1 MYLKKIG
8 TKQFFATFS
17 SSQITNIEPKS
28 DCQMSAYRLLPPT
41 PKGFSLAFKLVARV
55 TLFSLLFTLVLTAS
69 MAVVRHHQ
77 LRTETL
83 SEIRFIAGTYSK
95 SLASSLWDLD
105 IGTTQLQIE
114 SLAQFPVIGHAVLV
128 SNTGQRLHQHKKS
141 SHKHSEAHT
150 GTMSWKETLYSP
162 VNQKKEIGYLIIY
175 IDEDELFETTKKD
188 ALHLLGGELIKGILL
203 SMLLTWLMSRLVT
216 RHIAHLASHTA
227 RLRPDTLDQPIILKR
242 KNDRYPDELDQLC
255 IAFNKLHYDL
265 VEYNR
270 REELL
275 AEKMMQ
281 EKVAALGFLVAGIA
295 HELNTPLGNSLVM
308 TSVLEENTTT
318 LSEQLQRGP
327 INRQLLIDF
336 IADTQEAARLI
347 MRGLKTSSGLV
358 NTFKQV
364 AVDRASAQFRTF
376 DLQHTCQEIVATMNV
391 ALRTGEHNV
400 EIDIPHDIVISSYPG
415 PFGQVIANLI
425 DNAILHAFD
434 GRTGGQMRLSAQV
447 TEPGLVQLEFAD
459 NGKGIEEQNLNRIFD
474 PFFTTK
480 MGQGGSG
487 LGLSISYNIVT
498 TLLNGQISVRSQI
511 GQGTVFCLELPLI
524 IKAHGAL

>member
-1 MYLKKIG
+1 
-8 TKQFFATFS
+8 
-17 SSQITNIEPKS
+17 
-28 DCQMSAYRLLPPT
+28 MSVRRLLPPT

-77 LRTETL
+77 LRTESL
-83 SEIRFIAGTYSK
+83 NEIRFIASTYSK

-105 IGTTQLQIE
+105 LSNTQLQIE
-114 SLAQFPVIGHAVLV
+114 SLTQFPIIAHAVLI

-141 SHKHSEAHT
+141 AHPHGDT
-150 GTMSWKETLYSP
+150 HTDAISWKESLFSP
-162 VNQKKEIGYLIIY
+162 VNQKKEIGQLIIY
-175 IDEDELFETTKKD
+175 IDENQLFETTKKD

-203 SMLLTWLMSRLVT
+203 SMLLTWLMSRIVT
-216 RHIAHLASHTA
+216 RHIAHLAAHTA
-227 RLRPDTLDQPIILKR
+227 KLRPDTLDQPIILNR
-242 KNDRYPDELDQLC
+242 SINTYPDELDQLC
-255 IAFNKLHYDL
+255 MAFNKLHYDL

-308 TSVLEENTTT
+308 TSVLEENTNT
-318 LSEQLQRGP
+318 LSEKLENGA
-327 INRQLLIDF
+327 ISKQLLIEF
-336 IADTQEAARLI
+336 IGDTQEAARLI
-347 MRGLKTSSGLV
+347 MRGLKTSSRLV
-358 NTFKQV
+358 STFKQV

-376 DLQHTCQEIVATMNV
+376 DLLDTCNEIIATMNV
-391 ALRTGEHNV
+391 ALCAGEHQIEV
-400 EIDIPHDIVISSYPG
+400 DIPNDITISSYPG
-415 PFGQVIANLI
+415 PFGQVISNLI

-434 GRTGGQMRLSAQV
+434 GNTGGQMRLCAQV
-447 TEPGLVQLEFAD
+447 DESGHVQIEFAD

-498 TLLNGQISVRSQI
+498 TLLNGQINVRSQI
-511 GQGTVFCLELPLI
+511 GQGTVFCLDLPLV
-524 IKAHGAL
+524 IKAHNAL